1 MLGYLKSFK
10 LFFNIALIV
19 VIGLMA
25 SHMETQSLELD
36 NAKAVVQELEASHKA
51 DSETIKRLE
60 KTLDEYAAQLKH
72 LREETDRLKQTYQ
85 NSNKVLKKKLQEA
98 KTLPMPEQMN
108 MVSGILYD
116 DIVEFQQQLGVVK

>member
-98 KTLPMPEQMN
+98 KALPMPEQMN

>member
-36 NAKAVVQELEASHKA
+36 NAKAVVQELEVSHKA